1 MTRQPDLHKTANNEQ
16 LGQRFQE
23 VRQRTLQLA
32 APLSEADMT
41 IQAAVFASPGK
52 WHLAHTTWFF
62 EEFLLK
68 RRNDYRPYD
77 EAYGYLFNS
86 YYEGVGARHGQA
98 QRGLISRPG
107 LAEILDYRRSV
118 DESVQQQ
125 LATSLPPELQA
136 VVTLGLQHEQ
146 QHQELFLTD
155 ILYNLAA
162 NPLLPAYHR
171 PVSSPATVAA
181 TDAAR
186 PSGMVEFADGLYA
199 IGHDGV
205 GFGFDNEFPQ
215 HAHYLQPY
223 RLAERPV
230 SNAEWLAFIDDGGY
244 REPLLWLSDGWST
257 VQAEGWRMPL
267 HWHWRDGYFAMTL
280 AGLQPLDLQAPV
292 THISYFEADAYARWA
307 GKRLPTEAEWEN
319 AARRQPRVGNFA
331 DNGIYCPLAT
341 PGDDGPLHQ
350 LYGDVWEWTASPY
363 TPYPGFRA
371 GLHYGAGAIG
381 EYNGKFM
388 NNQYVLRGGSCA
400 TPHSHIRASYRNFFY
415 PHQRWQFT
423 GLRLAEDAA

>member
-1 MTRQPDLHKTANNEQ
+1 MTRQPDTTSHKE
-16 LGQRFQE
+16 LDQRFQNI
-23 VRQRTLQLA
+23 RQRTLQLA
-32 APLSEADMT
+32 EPLSEADMT

-68 RRNDYRPYD
+68 RQANYQPYG

-86 YYEGVGARHGQA
+86 YYEGVGARHSQA
-98 QRGLISRPG
+98 QRGLISRPS
-107 LAEILDYRRSV
+107 LAEVVDYRRSV
-118 DESVQQQ
+118 DAAVQQQ
-125 LATSLPPELQA
+125 FETGLSPELQA
-136 VVTLGLQHEQ
+136 VVTLGLHHEQ

-162 NPLLPAYHR
+162 NPLLPAYQT
-171 PVSSPATVAA
+171 SPPIAA
-181 TDAAR
+181 TSSATTR
-186 PSGMVEFADGLYA
+186 MIEFEGGLYA
-199 IGHDGV
+199 IGHDGA

-223 RLAERPV
+223 RLATRPV
-230 SNAEWLAFIDDGGY
+230 SNADWLAFIEDGGY
-244 REPLLWLSDGWST
+244 TEPLLWLSDGWMT
-257 VQAEGWRMPL
+257 VQAEGWEMPL
-267 HWHWRDGYFAMTL
+267 HWHRRDGYFMMTL

-319 AARRQPRVGNFA
+319 AARRQRRDGNFA
-331 DNGIYCPLAT
+331 DSGIYRPIPAAA
-341 PGDDGPLHQ
+341 DDEGPLYQ

-415 PHQRWQFT
+415 PQQRWQFT
-423 GLRLAEDAA
+423 GLRLAEDVA

>member
-1 MTRQPDLHKTANNEQ
+1 MTRQPEKISNKEQ
-16 LGQRFQE
+16 LGQCFQDI
-23 VRQRTLQLA
+23 RQRTLQLA
-32 APLSEADMT
+32 QPLSEADLM

-52 WHLAHTTWFF
+52 WHLAHTAWFF

-68 RRNDYRPYD
+68 HQAGYQPYG

-98 QRGLISRPG
+98 QRGLISRPS

-118 DESVQQQ
+118 DAAVQQQ
-125 LATSLPPELQA
+125 LEAGLPPERQA
-136 VVTLGLQHEQ
+136 VVTLGLHHEQ

-162 NPLLPAYHR
+162 NPLLPAYQT
-171 PVSSPATVAA
+171 PPPIGATLPAPPA
-181 TDAAR
+181 
-186 PSGMVEFADGLYA
+186 GMVEFEGGLYA
-199 IGHDGV
+199 IGHDGI

-223 RLAERPV
+223 RLANRPI
-230 SNAEWLAFIDDGGY
+230 SNADWLAFIKDGGY
-244 REPLLWLSDGWST
+244 SEPLLWLSDGWKT
-257 VQAEGWRMPL
+257 VQAEGWDMPL
-267 HWHWRDGYFAMTL
+267 HWYRGDQGYSTMTL

-292 THISYFEADAYARWA
+292 THISYFEADAYARWT

-319 AARRQPRVGNFA
+319 AARKQPRNGNFA
-331 DNGIYCPLAT
+331 DSGFYRPAAVSD
-341 PGDDGPLHQ
+341 DDGPLYQ

-371 GLHYGAGAIG
+371 GLHYGSGAIG

-388 NNQYVLRGGSCA
+388 NNQYVLRGGSCV
-400 TPHSHIRASYRNFFY
+400 TPQSHIRASYRNFFY